1 MSGGAALGPSLLRH
15 RRGAGERGSPTDAA
29 SASAAPTFGLA
40 RVTRPEQSHALK
52 CS

>member
-29 SASAAPTFGLA
+29 SAAPTFGLA